1 LTTVKCR
8 DCFKELS
15 NYLDGEIDPSLKR
28 ELEEH
33 LGKCHRCQVVF
44 DSARKT
50 IELYCDGKL
59 FELPDGVRDRLH
71 AALRRGW
78 EDAAR

>member
-1 LTTVKCR
+1 MPVKCR
-8 DCFKELS
+8 DCFQEIS
-15 NYLDGEIDPSLKR
+15 NYLDGEIDAGLKR

-59 FELPDGVRDRLH
+59 FELPSGVRDRLH
-71 AALRRGW
+71 VALRRRW
-78 EDAAR
+78 EEAAR